1 LSSVIPL
8 THGKS
13 FNNRIYYLRAKVP
26 QNQDLKYSS
35 LAFDDVELV
44 LKVNGRFFG
53 ASKIQNEVA
62 CLCMIQAL
70 PVHIP
75 VPRVIAWSDDGETVN
90 RILPGGKTMQVS
102 HSSSIRNVTT
112 KRVWILMTKLKG
124 DPIAVDTLRREDIQ
138 NLAIQL
144 ADIVANWRTNL
155 PTAVN
160 CGNISIVGADQDSA
174 SVFKTTPSSIQG
186 LSFAIGTSI
195 LGNDLQFSSPVSS
208 MYEYFHLKLEDRLD
222 KLNTLGPMEENR
234 HLVPSIK
241 EFIEITLPK
250 LQIFTQHAEEEG
262 EFVFTHY
269 DLAPRNVLV
278 SGNPP
283 QIRGIVDFEF
293 AGYIPDLEEFLNDA
307 NNNFGDWPSSF
318 YDAYLH
324 HLEILGVATPL
335 SGTSAYKVG
344 TAYNTMVARRGS
356 KGSQRVEERAK
367 K

>member
-1 LSSVIPL
+1 M
-8 THGKS
+8 
-13 FNNRIYYLRAKVP
+13 
-26 QNQDLKYSS
+26 
-35 LAFDDVELV
+35 
-44 LKVNGRFFG
+44 KVNGRYFG

-112 KRVWILMTKLKG
+112 KRGWILMTKLKA
-124 DPIAVDTLRREDIQ
+124 PIAVDTLRQEDIQ
-138 NLAIQL
+138 NLAIQF

-155 PTAVN
+155 PAAVN

-174 SVFKTTPSSIQG
+174 PVFKTTPSSIQG
-186 LSFAIGTSI
+186 LYFAIGTSI
-195 LGNDLQFSSPVSS
+195 LGTDLQFSSPVSS

-234 HLVPSIK
+234 LLVPSIK
-241 EFIEITLPK
+241 AFIEITLPK
-250 LQIFTQHAEEEG
+250 LQIFTQHTEEEG

-283 QIRGIVDFEF
+283 QITGIVDFEF
-293 AGYIPDLEEFLNDA
+293 AGYFPDLEEFLNDA

-318 YDAYLH
+318 YDAYLR
-324 HLEILGVATPL
+324 HLEILGIIT
-335 SGTSAYKVG
+335 
-344 TAYNTMVARRGS
+344 RGS

-367 K
+367 KCEANS